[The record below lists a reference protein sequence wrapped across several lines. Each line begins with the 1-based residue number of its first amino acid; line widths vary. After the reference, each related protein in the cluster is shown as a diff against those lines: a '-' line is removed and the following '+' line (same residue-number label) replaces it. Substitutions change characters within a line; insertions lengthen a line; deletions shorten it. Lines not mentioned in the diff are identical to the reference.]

1 MHKKLASLAL
11 LVAASLTS
19 IPALAATNAI
29 TKTATAQSIT
39 VLSNGTGTPGNTFFN
54 LSSTDFPAGTRAAT
68 KTLTS
73 LAYTI
78 AAYPEALT
86 DAVQL
91 CYYRPYA
98 SSPTMCKAVTP
109 GSTSTTTDF
118 NKFQFGGGANV
129 IITHTTT
136 GTAGS
141 QLKPSRQ
148 ESVTYNYSY

>member
-39 VLSNGTGTPGNTFFN
+39 IFSNGTGMPASTAFG
-54 LSSTDFPAGTRAAT
+54 LSSTDFPSGTLPAT

-86 DAVQL
+86 DTVQL

-98 SSPTMCKAVTP
+98 SSPSLCKAVTP

-118 NKFQFGGGANV
+118 NKFQFGNGV
-129 IITHTTT
+129 SVRITHTTT

-148 ESVTYNYSY
+148 ESVTYTYSY

>member
-11 LVAASLTS
+11 FIAASMTS
-19 IPALAATNAI
+19 IPSLAATNAI
-29 TKTATAQSIT
+29 TKTATAQTIT
-39 VLSNGTGTPGNTFFN
+39 VFSNGSGLPVSTSFGLTSSDFPTGTLP
-54 LSSTDFPAGTRAAT
+54 AT

-78 AAYPEALT
+78 AAYPAALT
-86 DAVQL
+86 DTVQL

-98 SSPTMCKAVTP
+98 SSPSLCKAVVA

-118 NKFQFGGGANV
+118 NSFTFGNGATV
-129 IITHTTT
+129 RITHTTT
-136 GTAGS
+136 GTPGS

>member
-1 MHKKLASLAL
+1 MHKKLVSLTL

-19 IPALAATNAI
+19 IPVLAATNAI
-29 TKTATAQSIT
+29 TKTATAKSIT
-39 VLSNGTGTPGNTFFN
+39 VLSNGTGLTGSTSFEV
-54 LSSTDFPAGTRAAT
+54 SVTDFPSGTRAAP

-86 DAVQL
+86 DTVQL
-91 CYYRPYA
+91 CYYRPY
-98 SSPTMCKAVTP
+98 STSPSLCKIVTP

-118 NKFQFGGGANV
+118 NKFQFNGGSKVA
-129 IITHTTT
+129 IIHDTT
-136 GTAGS
+136 GAAGS

-148 ESVTYNYSY
+148 ESVTYTYSY

>member
-1 MHKKLASLAL
+1 MEKKLASLAL

-29 TKTATAQSIT
+29 TKTVTAKTIT
-39 VLSNGTGTPGNTFFN
+39 VFSNGSGAPAT
-54 LSSTDFPAGTRAAT
+54 TDFGLTSSDFPSGTLPAT

-86 DAVQL
+86 DTIQL

-98 SSPTMCKAVTP
+98 SSPSLCKAVVS

-118 NKFQFGGGANV
+118 NSFTFGNGATV
-129 IITHTTT
+129 RITHTTT

-148 ESVTYNYSY
+148 ESVTYTYSY